1 MGKDKINLALF
12 WSKYNNT
19 VTSVNDLV
27 LGLDKERYK
36 VIFIY
41 MSSYGVE
48 KNLIEEAGY
57 KVVYL
62 SNIKSIKAFRFSIL
76 FKLVKVLKQNNIDI
90 LHCHRYQLRRN

>member
-1 MGKDKINLALF
+1 MRKDKINLALF
-12 WSKYNNT
+12 WSKYNST

-41 MSSYGVE
+41 LSGYGVE

-57 KVVYL
+57 EVFYL
-62 SNIKSIKAFRFSIL
+62 SNLKS
-76 FKLVKVLKQNNIDI
+76 
-90 LHCHRYQLRRN
+90 